1 LYAFGIDAYHLI
13 PEINRLRTEKDAFL
27 SGETGDLSITPNNIV
42 KRKLRR
48 AQFFEGKPVL
58 MD

>member
-1 LYAFGIDAYHLI
+1 MHLI